1 MANAFA
7 HLPGAVVDDAG
18 LRHVGNPLIEQRRL
32 HDGAAVAPLGDRAVI
47 AVPGE
52 DRLSWLDSLSSQ
64 ALTRLEPGVSTELLV
79 LDPQAAPERNVE
91 LRRESEERE
100 DDPFDL
106 PPEG

>member
-1 MANAFA
+1 MT
-7 HLPGAVVDDAG
+7 
-18 LRHVGNPLIEQRRL
+18 
-32 HDGAAVAPLGDRAVI
+32 RAVS
-47 AVPGE
+47 AALLLLALAACG
-52 DRLSWLDSLSSQ
+52 SQ
-64 ALTRLEPGVSTELLV
+64 GDLEPAVGASLPPAPFGRSDAPTAEELLR